1 MLQQKMSTT
10 ASSVHLP
17 PHPYPQKYSCF
28 SGEFQTLGVSN
39 TSFSWCQCC
48 FSVGQCWN
56 RNCPKTHHASFSTK
70 PNK

>member
-17 PHPYPQKYSCF
+17 PHPHPQKYFCF

-39 TSFSWCQCC
+39 TSITWCQCC
-48 FSVGQCWN
+48 FSVGHCWN